1 MMAFLSDAPVD
12 IISYMKQVV
21 DSVTGTFSLAQI
33 AGVLSAVVGVGI
45 GFVFLWWGVR
55 KAYAF
60 VMSAVQGRRKGL

>member
-1 MMAFLSDAPVD
+1 MMAFLSDTPVD

-21 DSVTGTFSLAQI
+21 NSVTGTFSLAQI
-33 AGVLSAVVGVGI
+33 AGVLSAVVGAGI